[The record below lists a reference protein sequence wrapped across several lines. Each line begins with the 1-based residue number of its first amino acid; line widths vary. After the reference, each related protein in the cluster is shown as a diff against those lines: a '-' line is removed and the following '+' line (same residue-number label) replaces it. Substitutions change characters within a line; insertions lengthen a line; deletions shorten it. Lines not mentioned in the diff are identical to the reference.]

1 MNHKSITKNALAAL
15 VALVFV
21 TAVVIAVTPI
31 QSVSAVSEG
40 TCVAASSACWNCSHS
55 MLPRPICEAFNAS
68 MRFFG
73 QCR

>member
-21 TAVVIAVTPI
+21 TAVVIAATPI

-40 TCVAASSACWNCSHS
+40 TCVAASSRV
-55 MLPRPICEAFNAS
+55 LEL
-68 MRFFG
+68 
-73 QCR
+73 Q